1 VSGDGRE
8 RFERAVR
15 DAYERPVPIGRLDQT
30 ALAHALRSERR
41 PRRGVLGLVGGIP
54 RSLAVTPWA
63 AAALTAFLLVAG
75 AALGVALRE
84 RARAARDA
92 AVKPEIVQFALV
104 APTASQVTVVGD
116 FNGWDPAATPMTKV
130 RRGETWMAAI
140 AVPEGR
146 YTYAFVI
153 DGRTWV
159 PDPGAP
165 LAPGDGFGLPSSVL
179 VVQGSRSSS

>member
-1 VSGDGRE
+1 MSGDD
-8 RFERAVR
+8 RFENAVR
-15 DAYERPVPIGRLDQT
+15 DAYQGPVPVGGLDEP
-30 ALAHALRSERR
+30 ALVRALRAERR
-41 PRRGVLGLVGGIP
+41 PRRGVLGLAGGIP
-54 RSLAVTPWA
+54 RSLALTPWA
-63 AAALTAFLLVAG
+63 AAGFAAVLLAAG
-75 AALGVALRE
+75 ALLGVALRE
-84 RARAARDA
+84 RSRLAREAAA
-92 AVKPEIVQFALV
+92 KAEIVQFALV
-104 APTASQVTVVGD
+104 APSASRVTVVGD

-165 LAPGDGFGLPSSVL
+165 LAPGDGFGVPSSVL
-179 VVQGSRSSS
+179 VVQGSRTSS